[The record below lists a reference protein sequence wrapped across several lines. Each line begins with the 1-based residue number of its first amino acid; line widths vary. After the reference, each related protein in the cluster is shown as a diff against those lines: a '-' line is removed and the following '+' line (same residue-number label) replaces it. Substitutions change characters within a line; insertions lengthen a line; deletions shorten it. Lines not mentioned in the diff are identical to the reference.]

1 LCRKPGSLMIE
12 KGLHQ
17 FHLDPEQCLIIGDK
31 QRDLDAAAAAGVD
44 GVLIDTNARIPLPE
58 EIL

>member
-1 LCRKPGSLMIE
+1 LMVE